1 VAKGRSSKTEHNF
14 RINKVAKLL
23 SVGTTRSEIIQ
34 FVASE
39 WGVNERS
46 ADSYMQHARA
56 ILKKDFDI
64 DRRQFTAE
72 VLAQYASLQ
81 KEARKGGQLSVALG
95 CINSMAKVAQ
105 VMS

>member
-1 VAKGRSSKTEHNF
+1 MAKGRSSKTEHNF
-14 RINKVAKLL
+14 RVNKVANLL
-23 SVGTTRSEIIQ
+23 SVGTVRSDILQ
-34 FVASE
+34 FATTE
-39 WGVNERS
+39 WGVTHRTV
-46 ADSYMQHARA
+46 DSYISDARE
-56 ILKKDFDI
+56 ILKQDFDI

-95 CINSMAKVAQ
+95 CINSMAKVGQ

>member
-1 VAKGRSSKTEHNF
+1 MAKGRSSKTEHNF
-14 RINKVAKLL
+14 RVNKVAKLL

-34 FVASE
+34 FVSE
-39 WGVNERS
+39 EYGVTERT
-46 ADSYMQHARA
+46 ADNYIQDARTN
-56 ILKKDFDI
+56 LKKDFDI

-81 KEARKGGQLSVALG
+81 QEARKGGQLSVALG
-95 CINSMAKVAQ
+95 CINSMAKVGQ